1 MAWAMAKIDTRELFD
16 DIPQDWEMTTL
27 GDICE
32 RGGGSIQT
40 GPFGS
45 QLHASDY
52 VAAGIPSI
60 MPSDIVNSRISTKS
74 IAMISEK
81 DAERLSRH
89 RVKAGNI
96 VFSRRGDVTL
106 RTLIRKEQEGWLCG
120 TGSLK
125 IDLGNE
131 VVEPLFASLYFGHPD
146 VKDWIVRHAVG
157 STMPNLNGKIMGSV
171 PFLLPP
177 LPEQHAIARI
187 LGALD
192 DKIEL
197 NRRMNA
203 TLEAMAQALFKSWFV
218 DFDPVM
224 AKAEGRAPFGMSAET
239 TALFPAEFV
248 DSELGAIPLGWEVT
262 TLGKVL
268 DITKGRSYSSSEL
281 SDSDTALAT
290 LKSFKRGGGYRQ
302 DGLKPFTGKYKPE
315 QVLKPGEL
323 VVACT
328 DITQNADVVG
338 RPAIIPHQNQFKTLV
353 ASLDLWIL
361 RPNEPDLSVPF
372 LYNLLRTDDYVNYII
387 GYASGTTVLHLSK
400 DGVPNYQFVKPSTPV
415 LRAFEK
421 FAKPIAERLISFES
435 ESRTLASIRDALL
448 PRLLSGE
455 VRVKSVERLGE
466 IQ

>member
-1 MAWAMAKIDTRELFD
+1 MAWAMAKIDTLELFD

-125 IDLGNE
+125 IDLGND

-177 LPEQHAIARI
+177 LPEQRAIARI

-197 NRRMNA
+197 NRRMNQ

-218 DFDPVM
+218 DFDPVT
-224 AKAEGRAPFGMSAET
+224 AKSEGRIPCGMSAEMA
-239 TALFPAEFV
+239 ALFPAEFV
-248 DSELGAIPLGWEVT
+248 DSDLGAIPKGWNVDKVSKICTTQYGYTASASENPVGSKFLRITDINKEPWIEWGNVPYCEVT
-262 TLGKVL
+262 ETNKTKYLLSIGDILVSRMADPGKAGIVEQEIDAVFASYLVRLKAKNL
-268 DITKGRSYSSSEL
+268 DWAYYLFYFLRS
-281 SDSDTALAT
+281 
-290 LKSFKRGGGYRQ
+290 
-302 DGLKPFTGKYKPE
+302 E
-315 QVLKPGEL
+315 QY
-323 VVACT
+323 
-328 DITQNADVVG
+328 
-338 RPAIIPHQNQFKTLV
+338 
-353 ASLDLWIL
+353 LD
-361 RPNEPDLSVPF
+361 
-372 LYNLLRTDDYVNYII
+372 
-387 GYASGTTVLHLSK
+387 YA
-400 DGVPNYQFVKPSTPV
+400 DGVKSGSVQLGMNAKVIVDADMILPPEPLVNKFFLQVQP
-415 LRAFEK
+415 LRK
-421 FAKPIAERLISFES
+421 KIVSNLQES
-435 ESRTLASIRDALL
+435 SMLASIRDALL

-455 VRVKSVERLGE
+455 VRVKG
-466 IQ
+466 